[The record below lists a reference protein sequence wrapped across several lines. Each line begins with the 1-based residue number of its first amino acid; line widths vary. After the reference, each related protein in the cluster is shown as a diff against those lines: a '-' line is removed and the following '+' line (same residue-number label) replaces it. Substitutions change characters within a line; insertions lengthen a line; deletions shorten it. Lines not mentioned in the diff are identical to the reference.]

1 MEITI
6 ANLERP
12 TELALKSPT
21 QDEAY
26 SPSGQFEAHCL
37 YKFQP
42 PNGNNGSSTYDDF
55 QSSVIAARMRKM
67 TLQEDTAAPESIITM
82 PKTPYIR

>member
-26 SPSGQFEAHCL
+26 SPSGQFDSHYL
-37 YKFQP
+37 SKFQP
-42 PNGNNGSSTYDDF
+42 PNDNNGSSTYDDF
-55 QSSVIAARMRKM
+55 QS
-67 TLQEDTAAPESIITM
+67 
-82 PKTPYIR
+82 